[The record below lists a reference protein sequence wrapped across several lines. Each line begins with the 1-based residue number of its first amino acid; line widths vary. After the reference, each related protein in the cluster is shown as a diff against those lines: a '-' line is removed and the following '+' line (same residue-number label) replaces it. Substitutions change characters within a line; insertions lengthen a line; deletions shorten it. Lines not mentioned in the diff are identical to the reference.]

1 MMYQPN
7 FIERRCVRR
16 ECADVWC
23 AAVIIAVAWAFIGG
37 ALYAVGYE
45 SLCAAAVA
53 IAGVFAG
60 AAMGAA
66 AVERKIS

>member
-1 MMYQPN
+1 MTAMPS
-7 FIERRCVRR
+7 FISKSIVRR

-23 AAVIIAVAWAFIGG
+23 AALICAVAAAFIGG

-45 SLCAAAVA
+45 SWCAAAVA

-66 AVERKIS
+66 AVERKI